1 MKDILVAIDFSKGSV
16 HALEYAIELANVAQ
30 SNITLVWID
39 VQAAN
44 ETQGSPESGEFRD
57 ESKKNLEELVHTYK
71 GKLTGG
77 KLNCK
82 IRKGKVY
89 QELAAQAKQNN
100 SSLLILGAHG
110 VSGFEEYWIGSN
122 ASRVVAYSPCPVIT
136 IKFNFDNSRG
146 IRKILVP
153 IDHTPQTI
161 QKAIF
166 ACQLAK
172 VFGSDINIL
181 AIHTSRLKTMQR
193 VVENNVVKIEKYLNS
208 NKINFILD
216 TVLSDNLT
224 STIIEHAK
232 NLDVDIVAIMSDW
245 QNEASVTILGQ
256 FAQQLVNYSPVPV
269 LSIPQKEHFILQ

>member
-122 ASRVVAYSPCPVIT
+122 ASRVVAYSPALLLP
-136 IKFNFDNSRG
+136 
-146 IRKILVP
+146 
-153 IDHTPQTI
+153 
-161 QKAIF
+161 
-166 ACQLAK
+166 
-172 VFGSDINIL
+172 
-181 AIHTSRLKTMQR
+181 
-193 VVENNVVKIEKYLNS
+193 LNS
-208 NKINFILD
+208 ISIIPGGSGKFWSLSTTPHKPYRKQFLLASWQRFLAPIL
-216 TVLSDNLT
+216 TY
-224 STIIEHAK
+224 
-232 NLDVDIVAIMSDW
+232 W
-245 QNEASVTILGQ
+245 
-256 FAQQLVNYSPVPV
+256 
-269 LSIPQKEHFILQ
+269 LSIPAS